1 MTENKPRLLKR
12 LCVYKNGTFIGIDL
26 TPEFVC
32 EDEVDSYLTE
42 AKSKEEVQ
50 VLSNSDAT

>member
-1 MTENKPRLLKR
+1 M
-12 LCVYKNGTFIGIDL
+12 FIGIDF
-26 TPEFVC
+26 TPEFVS

-50 VLSNSDAT
+50 VLSNSNAT